1 MPKLGHCTLLAA
13 VLLAGSAFPVLAGG
27 AQLPP
32 CTCRLF
38 GESMPLGTRVC
49 MKTPNGPREA
59 VCALEQNVTSWRTGP
74 NLCNEANSSPRLTP
88 PV

>member
-1 MPKLGHCTLLAA
+1 MYRYGLAALLAA
-13 VLLAGSAFPVLAGG
+13 VLLTGASVPVAAGG
-27 AQLPP
+27 PQLPP

-38 GESMPLGTRVC
+38 GESLPVGSRVC

-74 NLCNEANSSPRLTP
+74 NLCSEANSSPRLTP